1 MITPEL
7 VNDGGRTLVKVTVH
21 PPADEGGAPASALMS
36 ISEWEDLVAYVREL
50 RTAAGG

>member
-7 VNDGGRTLVKVTVH
+7 VNDGDRTLVKVTVQ
-21 PPADEGGAPASALMS
+21 PDEGGAPASALMS
-36 ISEWEDLVAYVREL
+36 VSEWEDLVAYVREL